1 MEWWIWVLIAL
12 AVVAVVLFFVMAAS
26 RRRRARLQDQFGSEY
41 DRTVVDADSRRR
53 AEGDLRGRLKEH
65 RKLELRPL
73 TPQAAAQY
81 SEQWLVVQAR
91 FVDDPEDACTRGE
104 QLLEQ
109 VLRERGYPVDEDFD
123 TQADL
128 VSVDHPEL
136 VGDYRRAHDLFHSG
150 ETGERRTEELRAVFL
165 VHRDL
170 FSDLLGAGTDD
181 DATPTDEARPRD
193 REIDLTQQSQPER
206 DDVRR

>member
-1 MEWWIWVLIAL
+1 MEWWIWVLIAV
-12 AVVAVVLFFVMAAS
+12 AVVAVIALMVMAS
-26 RRRRARLQDQFGSEY
+26 RRRRERLRDQFGSEY

-53 AEGDLRGRLKEH
+53 AEGDLRGRLKQH
-65 RKLELRPL
+65 RELELRPL
-73 TPQAAAQY
+73 APQAAAQY
-81 SEQWLVVQAR
+81 SEEWLVVQAR

-109 VLRERGYPVDEDFD
+109 VLRDRGYPVDEDFD

-136 VGDYRRAHDLFHSG
+136 VGDYRRAHDLLHSD
-150 ETGERRTEELRAVFL
+150 EAGERRIEELRAVFL

-170 FSDLLGAGTDD
+170 FSDLLGAGSRDD
-181 DATPTDEARPRD
+181 GVSDDEGVPRE
-193 REIDLTQQSQPER
+193 REIDLTQQAQPER